1 MASEHPKSSCQY
13 EWNTEQVTEKQNI
26 FKKHQKLSRKCFCPK
41 IGQNWSVWS
50 HQKHNFPNGQVHS
63 KTDPEQNQLLTSTQP
78 RVKKQKIAT
87 LFFTCKNLCL
97 LFYYY
102 FNAEAVVPVLII
114 WLNELKWDSP
124 GSCWHNEWLCGEAQN
139 VNDEEFWKALE
150 FVNNKSSYSP
160 QNLTICSQQQRRTQR
175 PLFNKMIQK
184 QDTKGIRGYLYWH
197 NTASKLCPQVG
208 RVMNAFCEHIVNWIT
223 TVLFLLSLFQ
233 HCYHVSC
240 VSNSQGLRA
249 FQPRLCKRGAA
260 YSTGDFGPPVCK
272 G

>member
-1 MASEHPKSSCQY
+1 MHSLEKIEQLHWKIHIQCAGHSFAILLPYHEKPLCACWAVLSPQLFTYMLIHLQRHGKWSSQILLSN
-13 EWNTEQVTEKQNI
+13 EWKTEEVPEKQNI
-26 FKKHQKLSRKCFCPK
+26 FKKHQTT
-41 IGQNWSVWS
+41 GQNWSVWS
-50 HQKHNFPNGQVHS
+50 NKKRKFLNGQVHS
-63 KTDPEQNQLLTSTQP
+63 KTDAEQNQSLTSTQGC
-78 RVKKQKIAT
+78 VKKQKT
-87 LFFTCKNLCL
+87 VTSSFTCKNLYL

-208 RVMNAFCEHIVNWIT
+208 RVMNACCRT
-223 TVLFLLSLFQ
+223 Y
-233 HCYHVSC
+233 C
-240 VSNSQGLRA
+240 
-249 FQPRLCKRGAA
+249 
-260 YSTGDFGPPVCK
+260 
-272 G
+272 